1 MDSIIKLE
9 GIYFFSEDYEILT
22 DITLSIPKGRCTI
35 IMGSSGCGKSTLLKL
50 VAGIYPPD
58 QGKIFVQGKN
68 FYDLSFKE
76 VNEYRSKSGFI
87 FQDSALWENTSIYD
101 NIALPLR
108 YHFRELS
115 DDEVKE
121 KIMKL
126 VNYVG
131 FTDSVKLRPAR
142 LSTGE
147 QKVVS
152 FIRAMITDPEIIFAD
167 DPVQSMDD
175 QFTKKLI
182 GMLKEM
188 KDKGITIIAVSHDS
202 QLVSLLADYLIIL
215 RKGRVVIEGDFNVV
229 KQSNEPY
236 VKDILSRVL
245 GEAASFDT
253 ELLDLLNE

>member
-1 MDSIIKLE
+1 MNTIIKLD
-9 GIYFFSEDYEILT
+9 GIYFYSEDFEILT
-22 DITLSIPKGRCTI
+22 DISLSIPEGKCTVI
-35 IMGSSGCGKSTLLKL
+35 LGSSGCGKSTLLKII
-50 VAGIYPPD
+50 AGIYPPD
-58 QGKIFVQGKN
+58 QGKLYLNGKD

-76 VNEYRSKSGFI
+76 LNMYRSSSGFI

-115 DDEVKE
+115 KDEVKE

-147 QKVVS
+147 RKVVS
-152 FIRAMITDPEIIFAD
+152 FIRAIITDPNIIFAD

-175 QFTKKLI
+175 QYTKKLI
-182 GMLKEM
+182 QMLKDM
-188 KDKGITIIAVSHDS
+188 KEKGNTIIAVSHDS
-202 QLVSLLADYLIIL
+202 QLVSLLADYLVIL

-229 KQSNEPY
+229 KQNNEPY
-236 VKDILSRVL
+236 VRDILSKIL